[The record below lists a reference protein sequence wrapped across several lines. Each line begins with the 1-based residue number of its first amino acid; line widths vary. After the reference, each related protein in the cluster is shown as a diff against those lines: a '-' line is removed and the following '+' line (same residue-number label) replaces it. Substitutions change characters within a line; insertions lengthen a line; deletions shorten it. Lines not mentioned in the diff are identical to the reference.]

1 MPYLA
6 VRARPRRRSDRMR
19 RREFIAGL
27 GGTVAM
33 PFAAQAQQASMPVIG
48 FLGMTTPLAD
58 VDYLRAFHRALK
70 ETGFI
75 EGENVVIV
83 HRYADSQ
90 PDRLPALAA
99 ELVGRKPAVIVSVHG
114 PVVAL
119 AAKAATATIPIV
131 FTVSEDPV

>member
-1 MPYLA
+1 MK
-6 VRARPRRRSDRMR
+6 
-19 RREFIAGL
+19 RREFLAIGAA
-27 GGTVAM
+27 VAL
-33 PFAAQAQQASMPVIG
+33 PLAAQAQQASMPVIG

-119 AAKAATATIPIV
+119 AAKAATAT
-131 FTVSEDPV
+131 